1 MGFLH
6 YGQSDF
12 TISIEDRTLA
22 HVKVV
27 ILTLLRNGQSVAFT
41 FAHPMSDGAGRETIW
56 ITPTS
61 ELRFQFLGSRP
72 PRLNGA
78 WVEDMLR
85 VATSQSGLHV
95 TAEPHEES
103 VERVQM
109 QTAAPALQ
117 PVQS

>member
-41 FAHPMSDGAGRETIW
+41 FAHPMSDGSGRETIW

-61 ELRFQFLGSRP
+61 ELRFQFLGSRA

-78 WVEDMLR
+78 WIEEMLR

-95 TAEPHEES
+95 TDEPTEEGLEP
-103 VERVQM
+103 VHVQPV
-109 QTAAPALQ
+109 TPALQ
-117 PVQS
+117 PVES